1 MANYTT
7 AADLMADILFRGG
20 EATNGTSDFDAEAL
34 RLLNRAYR
42 EMYMGGS
49 AFAADVQE
57 NWLWLKKDPPGVLIL
72 DQVVNAGTVS
82 VTKNS
87 ATATLSVSP
96 AASMAGRFFRVEGQ
110 PDVFRVSAH
119 TAGTDTL
126 TLDSIYT
133 QTTNAT
139 ASYSLMKL
147 EYTLASD
154 VLRVIA
160 PMRCQHDSKTEV
172 EGVALLQLEQDWPL
186 QHVESGVPTLF
197 APVGETKVRFNRYG
211 SGDPS
216 GDFIRLEYDYLA
228 RPSDLIN
235 DAGSIPVVPA
245 QWRHILCDMALTYL
259 YTSKNDDRVM
269 AVGSAAKAGLM
280 AMALENK
287 QKLQSMSRRFGKIRV
302 RQDNLESKRRPLRTT
317 SGIIIG

>member
-1 MANYTT
+1 MSNYTT
-7 AADLMADILFRGG
+7 GADLMADILFRGG

-57 NWLWLKKDPPGVLIL
+57 NWLWLRKDPPGVLIL

-96 AASMAGRFFRVEGQ
+96 AASMAGRFFKVDDQ

-126 TLDSIYT
+126 TLDSVYT
-133 QTTNAT
+133 QTTNTA
-139 ASYSLMKL
+139 ASYKLMKL

-154 VLRVIA
+154 VLRIIA
-160 PMRCQHDSKTEV
+160 PMRCQHDSKVEV
-172 EGVALLQLEQDWPL
+172 EGVILTQLERDWPL
-186 QHVESGVPTLF
+186 QTVESGTPTVF
-197 APVGETKVRFNRYG
+197 APVTESKVRFNRYG
-211 SGDPS
+211 NSDPA

-228 RPSDLIN
+228 RPSDLTN

-280 AMALENK
+280 AMALENR
-287 QKLQSMSRRFGKIRV
+287 QKLQAMSRRFGKIRA
-302 RQDNLESKRRPLRTT
+302 RQDNLESTRRPLRTS
-317 SGIIIG
+317 SGLIIG